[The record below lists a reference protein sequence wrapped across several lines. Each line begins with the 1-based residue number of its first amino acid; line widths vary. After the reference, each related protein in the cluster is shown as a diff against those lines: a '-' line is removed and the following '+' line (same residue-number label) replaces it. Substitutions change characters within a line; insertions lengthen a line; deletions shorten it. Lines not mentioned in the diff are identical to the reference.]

1 MDKNGRRRTET
12 VEIGRKRSKSIE
24 NGYPR
29 AILFSLESFKWG
41 GYVTPWVEEIAEK
54 LKWLECVR
62 FGRML
67 VRDKDLELSFIIEID
82 GEWLHELAL
91 RNKCIES
98 FNHYL
103 TPFYKFDY
111 ADLALLAKNC
121 RESLVSLKIKGCP
134 RKYVAEVFSYAVNLE
149 EFGGDPYIDEGEED
163 IGVKFPPKMRR
174 VTWRKGNIL
183 DITIIRNFGHQLTKL
198 DLRYSRFGSDEHCYL
213 IQKCPNLEELYT
225 NNAIGDV

>member
-1 MDKNGRRRTET
+1 MDTNDIKQPRLDTET
-12 VEIGRKRSKSIE
+12 TDTVFSCVIPYFHPNDLNSVSLVSRKLYELDSMTRKH
-24 NGYPR
+24 
-29 AILFSLESFKWG
+29 
-41 GYVTPWVEEIAEK
+41 VTINNCYSVPPSR
-54 LKWLECVR
+54 L
-62 FGRML
+62 
-67 VRDKDLELSFIIEID
+67 LSSIIEID

-103 TPFYKFDY
+103 TPFYKYDY